1 MRKKTNIYTIL
12 LMAILMIATFVVAN
26 NTNNT
31 NNTSNTY
38 NTSETEQHWNTINLH
53 QKCRFFL

>member
-38 NTSETEQHWNTINLH
+38 IIRQKRNNTGIQ
-53 QKCRFFL
+53 